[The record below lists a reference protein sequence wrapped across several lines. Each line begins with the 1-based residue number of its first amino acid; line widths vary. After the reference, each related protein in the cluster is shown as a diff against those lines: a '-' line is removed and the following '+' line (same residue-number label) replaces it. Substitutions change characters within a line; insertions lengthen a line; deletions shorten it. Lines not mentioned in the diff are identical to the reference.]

1 MSDATEAE
9 KEAGEEEKQTG
20 GGKKIILFA
29 ALGLVLLLG
38 GGGAAAY
45 FLGFF
50 GGAARAEAEA
60 DGGEG
65 ADAPAPAEGETAR
78 GEGEKGTAE
87 GGEHPPPADA
97 VVFVELP
104 DVLVNLKSTGRRM
117 RYLKLKVALEVAD
130 SAAAERI
137 RALTPRVM
145 DSLQL
150 YLRALSVEDLRGT
163 VGMERL
169 KEELL
174 ARVNRAVRPDRAED
188 VLFKEILVQ

>member
-1 MSDATEAE
+1 MSEATDAE
-9 KEAGEEEKQTG
+9 KEAGGEEEKQG
-20 GGKKIILFA
+20 GSRKLLILA
-29 ALGLVLLLG
+29 GLGLLLLLG

-50 GGAARAEAEA
+50 GGAAHAEAGAQPDQEA
-60 DGGEG
+60 KPSSHEG
-65 ADAPAPAEGETAR
+65 DKTAQ
-78 GEGEKGTAE
+78 GEGEPAAAGE
-87 GGEHPPPADA
+87 GQASGGAP

-130 SAAAERI
+130 EASAERI

-150 YLRALSVEDLRGT
+150 YLRALSVEDVRGA

-174 ARVNRAVRPDRAED
+174 ARVNRAVQPDRAED

>member
-1 MSDATEAE
+1 MSEATDAA
-9 KEAGEEEKQTG
+9 KEEGGEEEKQG
-20 GGKKIILFA
+20 GGSRKFLILA
-29 ALGLVLLLG
+29 GLGLLLLLG

-50 GGAARAEAEA
+50 GGAAHAEAEDAAA
-60 DGGEG
+60 DE
-65 ADAPAPAEGETAR
+65 ARSTSHEGETAVPGEHEGGAA
-78 GEGEKGTAE
+78 GEGEAASE
-87 GGEHPPPADA
+87 PA

-117 RYLKLKVALEVAD
+117 RYLKLKVALEVTDEAV
-130 SAAAERI
+130 AERI

-150 YLRALSVEDLRGT
+150 YLRALSVEDLRGA